1 MTPMEK
7 FEELVERV
15 SVRLLGVVAHK
26 DNERYDDP
34 WTTRM
39 VFHVILSYR
48 TGYGV
53 LVKLPMEY
61 SCVPSAFAKDFKV
74 PVKINKFDRE
84 QRHDPMVNAKMES
97 WWRKVRHGAI
107 VPPTRRLLEV
117 AVSDAA
123 MVLYHPTLLDFQ
135 SELFSGAEAPVDRVL
150 SARRGCEESLLF
162 LHPVLTDEEIKAIH
176 EEL

>member
-7 FEELVERV
+7 FEELVQRV
-15 SVRLLGVVAHK
+15 NVRLLGVVADK

-39 VFHVILSYR
+39 VFHVILSYK
-48 TGYGV
+48 TDYGV

-61 SCVPSAFAKDFKV
+61 SCVPSAFKDDFKV
-74 PVKINKFDRE
+74 PVEINPFDRN
-84 QRHDPMVNAKMES
+84 QRHDPMTAARMES
-97 WWRKVRHGAI
+97 WWRKIKHGAI
-107 VPPTRRLLEV
+107 VPPARRLLEV
-117 AVSDAA
+117 AVSDAV

-135 SELFSGAEAPVDRVL
+135 SELFSGSEAPVDRVL

-162 LHPVLTDEEIKAIH
+162 LQPALTDEEIRAIY